1 MFDVYVKEILVFLL
15 FGCGKVHF
23 GLEMKTVEI
32 DSVYFFYLKD
42 FEGVYSRLLDSFT
55 QVWKLSSLL
64 DLFLKTFWIKIS

>member
-55 QVWKLSSLL
+55 QV
-64 DLFLKTFWIKIS
+64 